1 MSYVV
6 AAAVVDDNFR
16 CLEMSAAQ
24 LNRAP
29 GFMQAVMNND
39 KLLDSSEWLRYYMYT
54 DQAMAS
60 TPGLASLE
68 EGPFQ

>member
-1 MSYVV
+1 VKYPALTLHYNWMSYVV

-39 KLLDSSEWLRYYMYT
+39 KLLDSSE
-54 DQAMAS
+54 
-60 TPGLASLE
+60 
-68 EGPFQ
+68 

>member
-39 KLLDSSEWLRYYMYT
+39 KLLDSSE
-54 DQAMAS
+54 
-60 TPGLASLE
+60 
-68 EGPFQ
+68 